1 MKLVFNHLLN
11 GIKIIIIKKTKM
23 NISNKNNI
31 NLNYTDLIKVFSSLR
46 NISIILI
53 FSIILS
59 ALYAYQQI
67 SKPESYKIKVQ
78 LTSLNELDFFKY
90 KEFQYDMGKLYKDM
104 ENILGLSSSA
114 FGFQF
119 RKESLFDIYFSET
132 FNKKNSINAAKKT
145 LNENFNDNLYNY
157 LINLEKTI
165 EVDTVGSV
173 IDTYNILRIEAI
185 TIYPDITRKY
195 LENYTS
201 LLNTSAQKKMSIF
214 ISNIINNYNS
224 FYLNKIE
231 NLKLMQSE
239 ILKELNSIA
248 LQKGYTSYSILLD
261 EIQKIKGVSFILE
274 NNNVNFG
281 ESNLDNNYIKFNI
294 ENLDPDIGLLLYTY
308 ASLIRVEELIKNVNL
323 FYSTSKNITNKMD
336 NDFSSEI
343 NLVADANDVA
353 IITTKIDKKYVI
365 NSFLVFIST
374 FLTLTLIIYIWEKVK
389 KNYNEK

>member
-1 MKLVFNHLLN
+1 
-11 GIKIIIIKKTKM
+11 M

-308 ASLIRVEELIKNVNL
+308 SSLIRVEELIKNVNL

>member
-1 MKLVFNHLLN
+1 
-11 GIKIIIIKKTKM
+11 M

-31 NLNYTDLIKVFSSLR
+31 NLNYTDLIKIFSSLR

-59 ALYAYQQI
+59 GLYAYLQI
-67 SKPESYKIKVQ
+67 SKPESYKIKAQ

-119 RKESLFDIYFSET
+119 RKESLFDFFFSET

-231 NLKLMQSE
+231 NLKLMQSD

-308 ASLIRVEELIKNVNL
+308 SSLIRIEQLIKNVNL
-323 FYSTSKNITNKMD
+323 FYLTSNNITNKME

-353 IITTKIDKKYVI
+353 IITTKIDKKYMI

-374 FLTLTLIIYIWEKVK
+374 FLTFTLIIYIWEKVK

>member
-1 MKLVFNHLLN
+1 LVFNHLLN
-11 GIKIIIIKKTKM
+11 GIKIIITKRTKM

-31 NLNYTDLIKVFSSLR
+31 NLNYTDLIKIFSSLR

-59 ALYAYQQI
+59 GLYAYLQI
-67 SKPESYKIKVQ
+67 SKPESYKIKAQ

-119 RKESLFDIYFSET
+119 RKESLFDFFFSET

-231 NLKLMQSE
+231 NLKLMQSD

-308 ASLIRVEELIKNVNL
+308 SSLIRIEQLIKNVNL
-323 FYSTSKNITNKMD
+323 FYLTSNNITNKME

-353 IITTKIDKKYVI
+353 IITTKIDKKYMI

>member
-11 GIKIIIIKKTKM
+11 GIKIIITKRTKM

-31 NLNYTDLIKVFSSLR
+31 NLNYTDLIKIFSSLR

-59 ALYAYQQI
+59 GLYAYLQI
-67 SKPESYKIKVQ
+67 SKPESYKIKAQ

-119 RKESLFDIYFSET
+119 RKESLFDFFFSET

-231 NLKLMQSE
+231 NLKLMQSD

-308 ASLIRVEELIKNVNL
+308 SSLIRIEQLIKNVNL
-323 FYSTSKNITNKMD
+323 FYLTSNNITNKME

-353 IITTKIDKKYVI
+353 IITTKIDKKYMI